1 MFETLKELWRFLR
14 VRKKLWMAP
23 IIIVMVVLGGLL
35 ILVQGSVVAPFI
47 YTLF

>member
-1 MFETLKELWRFLR
+1 MSFLRELWAFLR
-14 VRKKLWMAP
+14 VRKKLWLAP

-35 ILVQGSVVAPFI
+35 VLAQGSVIAPFI